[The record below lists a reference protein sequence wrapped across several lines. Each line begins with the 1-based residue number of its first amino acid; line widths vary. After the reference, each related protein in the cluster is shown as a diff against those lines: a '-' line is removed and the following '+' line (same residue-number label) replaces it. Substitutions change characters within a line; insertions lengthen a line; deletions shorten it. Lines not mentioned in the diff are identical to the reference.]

1 MTRLSAIDTDG
12 LLELVVAAPIAAI
25 AVSVCFALALRG
37 TAKASETAR
46 AGENGL
52 ALAWGVLAVVAVLAV
67 FAAVAFGIGVIIT
80 KD

>member
-1 MTRLSAIDTDG
+1 MTRRAAIDTDG

-25 AVSVCFALALRG
+25 AVAVCFALALRG

-46 AGENGL
+46 AGENGI
-52 ALAWGVLAVVAVLAV
+52 ALAWGVLAAVAGLAVLA
-67 FAAVAFGIGVIIT
+67 AIAFGIGVIVT